1 MAMGS
6 RRGCRKRAT
15 LGVGSRGPGM
25 SRMCS
30 QVLAEVHRAI
40 LALLRQI
47 TSSAQV
53 SSLLDVGCWDGGTTI
68 EYARAAGGA
77 RAYGIEAFPDLASQ
91 PAGRGMSGALR
102 ALERDR
108 FAWADRATDLL
119 VANLV
124 AVRV

>member
-6 RRGCRKRAT
+6 RRGSAKRAT
-15 LGVGSRGPGM
+15 LGVGGRGPGM

-53 SSLLDVGCWDGGTTI
+53 SSLLDVGCWDGGSTI
-68 EYARAAGGA
+68 EYPHAAGGA
-77 RAYGIEAFPDLASQ
+77 RAYGIEVFQDTAS
-91 PAGRGMSGALR
+91 PAARRAIPGAGMD
-102 ALERDR
+102 LERR
-108 FAWADRATDLL
+108 RSPL
-119 VANLV
+119 
-124 AVRV
+124 